1 MRLTVNS
8 NIKEEADKM
17 VKEDEDVL
25 FWWEVLC
32 SIVGINNETA
42 KTLFI
47 LITHH
52 YITVRGFAL
61 TASGSKWLNQIK
73 KGTFKSL
80 RDSERSF

>member
-1 MRLTVNS
+1 
-8 NIKEEADKM
+8 M
-17 VKEDEDVL
+17 VKEVEDVL

-52 YITVRGFAL
+52 YITIRGFAL
-61 TASGSKWLNQIK
+61 TARWLEMDKSNQKRNIQKSKGLRK
-73 KGTFKSL
+73 KL
-80 RDSERSF
+80 LV